1 MCFLRSITSFLLLAM
16 VFLVLSRGRKQCNIP
31 KIIRTYKAVIFYELQ
46 NLKNITGLPED
57 ITEVTVDGGH
67 ACRSDK
73 DQRIL
78 QSIYSLSV
86 NLKYKANCDSQRSR
100 RKKKLESAICRV
112 TSQMTSVFKENC
124 RHIHRKHDK
133 NNKPQTGRNRD
144 NERKSKTRRKEF
156 HRRVETIRLCW
167 EKLNLRCQSCDE
179 AGSD

>member
-46 NLKNITGLPED
+46 NL
-57 ITEVTVDGGH
+57 
-67 ACRSDK
+67 